1 MLQDTQR
8 GAWETPDPSSGRT
21 LTSLLGR
28 FLGRRGADAA
38 NVPIGE
44 SSGTSLR
51 CCAFPEL
58 WGLRKH

>member
-1 MLQDTQR
+1 M
-8 GAWETPDPSSGRT
+8 
-21 LTSLLGR
+21 LGR

-38 NVPIGE
+38 DVPIGE